1 MPIERNSP
9 IQSVRVTGNGITLS
23 LRIRR
28 DRPQD
33 LEDFLRENDLTD
45 RVDLSQQPAEPLF
58 TTEPETATP
67 LFAA

>member
-1 MPIERNSP
+1 MPIERNSL
-9 IQSVRVTGNGITLS
+9 IQSVRVTGNGITLG

-58 TTEPETATP
+58 TTELETDTP